1 METTEQTPEYIWHEP
16 TVSWKT
22 QEQIAQYELEQ
33 QQEIERQEQEELQR
47 QQEELQR
54 QQEELQRQYDE
65 LHKTFVHLDEDGIV
79 QRAFIAS
86 SEYASTKPCGDGVYI
101 EYTSDIKGSP
111 IFGHLYDEELNAF
124 IPPKPYE
131 SWILNEE
138 TLQWESPVPRPTI

>member
-16 TVSWKT
+16 TTSWKT

-33 QQEIERQEQEELQR
+33 QQEIERQA
-47 QQEELQR
+47 
-54 QQEELQRQYDE
+54 QEELQRQYDE
-65 LHKTFVHLDEDGIV
+65 LHKTFVHLDENGIV

-101 EYTSDIKGSP
+101 EHTSDIKGQS
-111 IFGHLYDEELNAF
+111 IIGHLYNQELNAF
-124 IPPKPYE
+124 LPPKPYA

-138 TLQWESPVPRPTI
+138 TWQWESPVPRPTT

>member
-1 METTEQTPEYIWHEP
+1 METTEQTSEYIWHEL
-16 TVSWKT
+16 TTSWKT
-22 QEQIAQYELEQ
+22 QEQIVQYELEQ

-47 QQEELQR
+47 QH
-54 QQEELQRQYDE
+54 DE

-79 QRAFIAS
+79 QRTFIAS

-101 EYTSDIKGSP
+101 EHTSDIKGDP
-111 IFGHLYDEELNAF
+111 FIGHFYNQELNAF

-138 TLQWESPVPRPTI
+138 TWQWESPVPRPTT

>member
-1 METTEQTPEYIWHEP
+1 METTEQTPEYIWHEL
-16 TVSWKT
+16 TTSWKT
-22 QEQIAQYELEQ
+22 QEQIVQYELEQ

-47 QQEELQR
+47 Q
-54 QQEELQRQYDE
+54 YDE
-65 LHKTFVHLDEDGIV
+65 LHKTFVHLDENGIV

-101 EYTSDIKGSP
+101 EHTSDIKGDP
-111 IFGHLYDEELNAF
+111 FIGYFYNQELNAF

-138 TLQWESPVPRPTI
+138 TWQWESPVPRPTT

>member
-22 QEQIAQYELEQ
+22 QEQIVQYELEQ
-33 QQEIERQEQEELQR
+33 QQEIERQA
-47 QQEELQR
+47 
-54 QQEELQRQYDE
+54 QEELQRQYDR

-79 QRAFIAS
+79 QRAFISS

-101 EYTSDIKGSP
+101 EHTSDIKGQS
-111 IFGHLYDEELNAF
+111 IIGHLYDEELNAF
-124 IPPKPYE
+124 IPPKPYA

-138 TLQWESPVPRPTI
+138 TWQWESPVSRPTT

>member
-16 TVSWKT
+16 TTSWKT

-33 QQEIERQEQEELQR
+33 QQEIERQA
-47 QQEELQR
+47 QEELQR

-65 LHKTFVHLDEDGIV
+65 LHKTFVYFGEDGII

-111 IFGHLYDEELNAF
+111 IFGHFYNQELNAF

-138 TLQWESPVPRPTI
+138 TLQWESPVPRPTT

>member
-16 TVSWKT
+16 TTSWKT

-47 QQEELQR
+47 Q
-54 QQEELQRQYDE
+54 YDE
-65 LHKTFVHLDEDGIV
+65 LHKTFVHLDENGIV

-101 EYTSDIKGSP
+101 EHTSDIKGQS
-111 IFGHLYDEELNAF
+111 IIGHLYDEELNAF
-124 IPPKPYE
+124 LPPKPYA

-138 TLQWESPVPRPTI
+138 TWQWESPVPRPTT

>member
-1 METTEQTPEYIWHEP
+1 MEITEQTPEYIWHEL
-16 TVSWKT
+16 TTSWKT

-33 QQEIERQEQEELQR
+33 QQEIERQEQEEI
-47 QQEELQR
+47 
-54 QQEELQRQYDE
+54 QRQYDE

-79 QRAFIAS
+79 QRAFISS

-101 EYTSDIKGSP
+101 EHTSDIKGQS

-138 TLQWESPVPRPTI
+138 TWQWESPVPRPTT

>member
-16 TVSWKT
+16 TTSWKT

-33 QQEIERQEQEELQR
+33 QQEIERQAQEEIQR
-47 QQEELQR
+47 QH
-54 QQEELQRQYDE
+54 DE

-86 SEYASTKPCGDGVYI
+86 NEYASTKPCGDGVYI
-101 EYTSDIKGSP
+101 EHTSDIKGQS
-111 IFGHLYDEELNAF
+111 IFGHFYNQELNAF
-124 IPPKPYE
+124 IPPKPYA

-138 TLQWESPVPRPTI
+138 TWQWESPVPRPTT

>member
-1 METTEQTPEYIWHEP
+1 METTEQTPEYIWHEL
-16 TVSWKT
+16 TTSWKT

-47 QQEELQR
+47 QH
-54 QQEELQRQYDE
+54 DE

-101 EYTSDIKGSP
+101 EYTSDIKGQS
-111 IFGHLYDEELNAF
+111 IFGHFYNQELNAF

-138 TLQWESPVPRPTI
+138 TWQWESPVPRPTT